1 MMNNKFPPARA
12 MIVLLILSLLSGC
25 GFKTPGDPTATT
37 SAPTLPPAQPTIVMV
52 NGTPQVVYEESF
64 QTPTANLQDANPVQL
79 TELKFI
85 QDGTNVALFAKIRN
99 TVSDAIAK
107 DVYLEIY
114 ARDVNGN
121 RLHQDMTMVKY
132 IFPQETTG
140 LAYHFELMPGFVVNN
155 VELRVVS
162 GVLDRNLKY
171 SQPLSVR
178 MPSLQKT
185 EATSTF
191 TAWLD
196 NADPYTYTQVRL
208 NAIAY
213 NKNNEIIGGG
223 TRIVDFV
230 PHKDQMGIAVPAEIL
245 SDSEVAWVE
254 IYPWLTQYSASLEAG
269 KWWDTVKVKDWNYEV
284 NGQMQF
290 AGGAVLE
297 NLSDNLLTDTF
308 YILTLSDEFG
318 KVVISDMG
326 YIDYIWPKEEIL
338 FASVAQDV
346 PFTEYY
352 PEKNPTPSPSET
364 LELSPTIPL
373 DQAEPTATPKA
384 HGIGGLARPVSQ
396 DTYPIET
403 PTDPVE
409 PTSIIETPEPPGD
422 DPTPEAP
429 TDEPA
434 KPENTPTPTETV
446 DPNRPEPTRIYPEH
460 FTVDLII
467 VPGEFGSSQL
477 GYNPLSASQAAL
489 IDDNQARVSVVN
501 NLNIDLQ
508 NVLIY
513 VLVYNEQ
520 GEIVGGGQQLSEIV
534 KSASATEVVVPVAYN
549 GERESLT
556 LKAFATVSK
565 EALNLP

>member
-1 MMNNKFPPARA
+1 MNNKFPPARA

-185 EATSTF
+185 ETTSTF

-230 PHKDQMGIAVPAEIL
+230 PHKDQIGIAVPVETL
-245 SDSEVAWVE
+245 SDFEVAWVE

-290 AGGAVLE
+290 AGGTVLE

-352 PEKNPTPSPSET
+352 PEKTPTPSPSET
-364 LELSPTIPL
+364 LELSPTIPQ

-384 HGIGGLARPVSQ
+384 RGIGGLARPVSQ

-403 PTDPVE
+403 PTNPVE

-422 DPTPEAP
+422 DPTPENP

-434 KPENTPTPTETV
+434 KPENTPTPTATV

-534 KSASATEVVVPVAYN
+534 KSASATEIIVPVAYK

-556 LKAFATVSK
+556 LKAFATLSK
-565 EALNLP
+565 EALDLP

>member
-1 MMNNKFPPARA
+1 MMNNKFYPARA
-12 MIVLLILSLLSGC
+12 MIVLLIISLLSGC
-25 GFKTPGDPTATT
+25 GINVAGDPTAT
-37 SAPTLPPAQPTIVMV
+37 SSVPTLPPAQPTIIMV
-52 NGTPQVVYEESF
+52 NGTPQVVYDEPF

-85 QDGTNVALFAKIRN
+85 QDGTKVTLFAKVRN

-114 ARDVNGN
+114 ARDINGN

-140 LAYHFELMPGFVVNN
+140 LAYHFELMSGFVVYN

-178 MPSLQKT
+178 MSSLQKT
-185 EATSTF
+185 ESQSTF
-191 TAWLD
+191 TAWL
-196 NADPYTYTQVRL
+196 NNSDPYTYTQVRL

-223 TRIVDFV
+223 TRFVDFV
-230 PHKDQMGIAVPAEIL
+230 PHKDQMGIAVPVEIL
-245 SDSEVAWVE
+245 NESDVAWVE

-269 KWWDTVKVKDWNYEV
+269 RWWDTIKVKDWNYKVDEH
-284 NGQMQF
+284 MQF

-338 FASVAQDV
+338 FASAMQDV
-346 PFTEYY
+346 PYTEYY
-352 PEKNPTPSPSET
+352 PEITPTPSSSGTPEI
-364 LELSPTIPL
+364 SPTSTQ
-373 DQAEPTATPKA
+373 DQTEPTATPKA
-384 HGIGGLARPVSQ
+384 RGIGGLARAVSQ
-396 DTYPIET
+396 NTYPIET

-409 PTSIIETPEPPGD
+409 PTDIIETPEPPVD

-429 TDEPA
+429 TAEPT
-434 KPENTPTPTETV
+434 KIEQTPTPSATV

-534 KSASATEVVVPVAYN
+534 KSASATEVVVSVAYN

>member
-1 MMNNKFPPARA
+1 MMNNKFYPARA
-12 MIVLLILSLLSGC
+12 MIVLLIISLLSGC
-25 GFKTPGDPTATT
+25 GINVAGDPTATS
-37 SAPTLPPAQPTIVMV
+37 SAPTLLPAQPTIIMV
-52 NGTPQVVYEESF
+52 NGTPQVVYDEPF

-85 QDGTNVALFAKIRN
+85 QDGTKVTLFAKVRN

-140 LAYHFELMPGFVVNN
+140 LAYHFELMSGFVVYN

-178 MPSLQKT
+178 MSSLQKT
-185 EATSTF
+185 ESQSTF
-191 TAWLD
+191 TAWL
-196 NADPYTYTQVRL
+196 NNSDPYTYTQVRL

-230 PHKDQMGIAVPAEIL
+230 PHKDQMGIAVPVEIL
-245 SDSEVAWVE
+245 NESDVAWVE

-269 KWWDTVKVKDWNYEV
+269 RWWDTIKVKDWNYKVDEH
-284 NGQMQF
+284 MQF
-290 AGGAVLE
+290 AGGVVLE

-338 FASVAQDV
+338 FASAMQDV
-346 PFTEYY
+346 PYTEYY
-352 PEKNPTPSPSET
+352 PEITPTPSSSGTPEI
-364 LELSPTIPL
+364 SPTSTQ
-373 DQAEPTATPKA
+373 DQTEPTATPKA
-384 HGIGGLARPVSQ
+384 RGIGVLARAVSQ
-396 DTYPIET
+396 NTYPIET

-409 PTSIIETPEPPGD
+409 PTDIIETPEPPVD

-429 TDEPA
+429 TAEPT
-434 KPENTPTPTETV
+434 KLEQTPMPSATV

-477 GYNPLSASQAAL
+477 GFNPLSASQAAL

-501 NLNIDLQ
+501 NLNIDLHKA
-508 NVLIY
+508 LIY
-513 VLVYNEQ
+513 VLVYNEH
-520 GEIVGGGQQLSEIV
+520 GEIVGGGQQLSELI
-534 KSASATEVVVPVAYN
+534 KSSSATEVIVSVAYN

-556 LKAFATVSK
+556 LKAFATLSK

>member
-1 MMNNKFPPARA
+1 MMNNKFYPARA
-12 MIVLLILSLLSGC
+12 MIVLLIISLLSGC
-25 GFKTPGDPTATT
+25 GINVAGDPTAT
-37 SAPTLPPAQPTIVMV
+37 SSVPTLPPAQPTIIMV
-52 NGTPQVVYEESF
+52 NGTPQVVYDEPF

-85 QDGTNVALFAKIRN
+85 QDGTKVTLFAKVRN

-114 ARDVNGN
+114 ARDINGN

-140 LAYHFELMPGFVVNN
+140 LAYHFELIPGFVVYN

-178 MPSLQKT
+178 MSSLQKT
-185 EATSTF
+185 ESQSTF
-191 TAWLD
+191 TAWL
-196 NADPYTYTQVRL
+196 NNSDPYTYTQVRL

-230 PHKDQMGIAVPAEIL
+230 PHKDQMGIAVPVEIL
-245 SDSEVAWVE
+245 NESDVAWVE

-269 KWWDTVKVKDWNYEV
+269 RWWDTIKVKDWNYKVDEH
-284 NGQMQF
+284 MQF

-338 FASVAQDV
+338 FASAMQDV
-346 PFTEYY
+346 PYTEYY
-352 PEKNPTPSPSET
+352 PEITPTPSSSGTPEI
-364 LELSPTIPL
+364 SPTSTQ
-373 DQAEPTATPKA
+373 DQTEPTATPKA
-384 HGIGGLARPVSQ
+384 RGIGGLARPVSQ

-403 PTDPVE
+403 PTNPVE
-409 PTSIIETPEPPGD
+409 PTSIIETPEPPVD

-429 TDEPA
+429 TAEPT
-434 KPENTPTPTETV
+434 KLEQTPTPSATV

-477 GYNPLSASQAAL
+477 GFNPLSASQAAL

-501 NLNIDLQ
+501 NLNIDLHKA
-508 NVLIY
+508 LIY
-513 VLVYNEQ
+513 VLVYNEH
-520 GEIVGGGQQLSEIV
+520 GEIVGGGQQLSELI
-534 KSASATEVVVPVAYN
+534 KSSSATEVIVSVAYN

-556 LKAFATVSK
+556 LKAFATLSK